1 MSVLLKEKDLR
12 LTHRRQELAAFVAI
26 LISGMDP
33 GFGFARAQ
41 IAMRSGDY
49 AQDFNSLAISG
60 TSNPWTDNSTLP
72 GWYASR
78 TIGGPVVATYRA
90 GTGSD
95 NAGAIYSFG
104 SPGSSE
110 RAVGAVASG
119 TPGNFAYGVR
129 FTNDTATT
137 QTNILVSYIGEQWR
151 NGGNPSP
158 QTLAFSYRV
167 SSSAITNSDAANA
180 NPWISFAALN
190 FSSPTVSTTA
200 GPLDGNTSPNRQM
213 FATVALTGVIVA
225 PGQELFLRWLDTD
238 DPGFDHSL
246 ALDDLLISFNGVTN
260 APSAPVITTQPQSQ
274 TVAAGANVTFTV
286 AATGNPSPAFQWQSN
301 SSNLNGET
309 NASLTLLGVTTNQAG
324 TYTVTVTNSA
334 GATNSQAAT
343 LTVAPAAAGFSLV
356 TYNVAGNGAT
366 DWSTNAPQ
374 VRAIARQLQHLN
386 PDFITFQEIP
396 FDLRYEMTNFV
407 TAFFPGYALAVS
419 NGGDSFITSALLS
432 RYPITRFSKWLDGID
447 LRAFGYSN
455 ADNNLDNFTRD
466 LSEIQ
471 VNVPGF
477 PQPLHLLTTHLK
489 STAGTT
495 YADAAAKRAAEATA
509 ITNFIATNLQ
519 ALYPLH
525 PYVLT
530 GDLNDTSTN
539 SLMIQKLIS
548 PATGLRLTNPTN
560 PLTGSVN
567 TFSIRAS
574 VSSRLDYILPGGLLR
589 DNIAVAQVFR
599 TDLLPSPPAPL
610 LGGDSATASDHLPVL
625 MVFNN
630 PYDQPFRLLS
640 ITRTNVAVT
649 LKWEAVPGQPYRVES
664 STNLTTWSA
673 LASNLVATSNR
684 FTFGTNLNDAR
695 RYFRIR
701 REP

>member
-1 MSVLLKEKDLR
+1 MAR
-12 LTHRRQELAAFVAI
+12 FIAI
-26 LISGMDP
+26 LLCAVGPS
-33 GFGFARAQ
+33 FGPARAQ
-41 IAMRSGDY
+41 IAMSGGDY
-49 AQDFNSLAISG
+49 KQDFDSLAVSG
-60 TSNPWTDNSTLP
+60 ASNPWTDNSTLP

-78 TIGGPVVATYRA
+78 TIGGSAVTAYRA
-90 GTGSD
+90 ESGSSI
-95 NAGAIYSFG
+95 AGALYSFG
-104 SPGSSE
+104 NTGSLE
-110 RAVGAVASG
+110 RALGSVASG
-119 TPGNFAYGVR
+119 TPGNFAYGIR

-137 QTNILVSYIGEQWR
+137 QTNILISYTGEQWR
-151 NGGNPSP
+151 NGGIAALQN
-158 QTLAFSYRV
+158 LAFAYRI
-167 SSSAITNSDAANA
+167 SNSAITNSDAGNA
-180 NPWISFAALN
+180 NTWISLAALD
-190 FSSPTVSTTA
+190 FSSPNANATA
-200 GPLDGNTSPNRQM
+200 GPLDGNA
-213 FATVALTGVIVA
+213 ATNQQVFVNVALSGVNVA
-225 PGQELFLRWLDTD
+225 PGQELFLRWFDVNDTD
-238 DPGFDHSL
+238 FDHGL
-246 ALDDLLISFNGVTN
+246 ALDALLISFNGTTHT
-260 APSAPVITTQPQSQ
+260 PSAPVITTQPQSQ
-274 TVAAGANVTFTV
+274 AVAIGENVTFTV
-286 AATGNPSPAFQWQSN
+286 AATGYPPPAYQWQYN

-309 NASLTLLGVTTNQAG
+309 NAALMLIGVTTNQAG
-324 TYTVTVTNSA
+324 PYTVTVTNSV
-334 GATNSQAAT
+334 GATNSQAAI
-343 LTVAPAAAGFSLV
+343 LTVAPGVAGFSLV
-356 TYNVAGNGAT
+356 TYNIAGNGAT

-374 VRAIARQLQHLN
+374 VQAIARQLQYLN

-407 TAFFPGYALAVS
+407 TAFFPSYALAVT

-525 PYVLT
+525 SYVLT
-530 GDLNDTSTN
+530 GDLNDSDTN
-539 SLMIQKLIS
+539 ALAIQKLIS

-574 VSSRLDYILPGGLLR
+574 VSSRLDYILPGGVLR
-589 DNIAVAQVFR
+589 DNIAAAQVFR

-610 LGGDSATASDHLPVL
+610 LPGDSATASDHLPVL

-630 PYDQPFRLLS
+630 PYDQPFRILS
-640 ITRTNVAVT
+640 TTRSNLAVT
-649 LKWEAVPGQPYRVES
+649 LKWEAVPGQTYRVES

-673 LASNLVATSNR
+673 LAGNLVATSNSY
-684 FTFGTNLNDAR
+684 TFGTNLNDAG
-695 RYFRIR
+695 RYFRIHR
-701 REP
+701 GP